1 MPQLASEG
9 TIPQEEVR
17 FDATA
22 AGLNELSRARAV
34 IWVNL
39 ACVLV
44 WIVINVVA
52 GWELHNARPFG
63 VALAGV
69 GMAIAWGLALRE
81 ISAGRMAR
89 GVALYTVSGLVLL
102 LAMGISVPELSLLF
116 TFDTFIFL
124 AFGVS
129 YMSGRSSKQ
138 VVALTLVVALVLLVT
153 SVGFGWTSGVPNNVF
168 RWINLVGMLMALSI
182 DATMF
187 VMLRRTLEGRANR
200 LLEAERAAG
209 AMLQR
214 ISQQE
219 RLESLGKLAGG
230 VAHDFNNLLAVILN
244 YSSFVAEA
252 VEDRPAALAD
262 VGQIQSAAQRAA
274 GLTRQ
279 LLIFG
284 RRMVDIGE
292 LVDINRV
299 VTDTESLLRTAIGE
313 HIELRTSLKAKTST
327 VRVDTSRI
335 EQVLLNLSLNARDAM
350 PRGGVLLISTAD
362 HDFNGSSPDAATPE
376 PGRYVCLAVS
386 DTGTGLTDEARR
398 HAFEPFFTTKPV
410 GSGTGLGLATVH
422 GIAKDAGGGAA
433 LYSKAGQGTTVRVYI
448 PASGEPAIRSA
459 PARDRKRLQDF
470 GRTIL
475 LVEDEPQL
483 REITSRT
490 LERHGFRPI
499 TVESPDEALTL
510 LKTDAQIALLL
521 TDVVMP
527 GMSGLQLA
535 EAATTLRPALRIL
548 FMSGFP
554 RDLWERVEID
564 PDLAL
569 IEKPFE
575 AEALLQKLLD
585 VLNSEPH
592 AAALTPVVA

>member
-1 MPQLASEG
+1 MPQLASED
-9 TIPQEEVR
+9 TTPHDEER
-17 FDATA
+17 LDATA

-39 ACVLV
+39 SCVLA

-52 GWELHNARPFG
+52 GWELHNARPYG
-63 VALAGV
+63 VALAGL
-69 GMAIAWGLALRE
+69 GMAISWGLALRE

-102 LAMGISVPELSLLF
+102 LAMGLSVPELSLLF
-116 TFDTFIFL
+116 TFATFIFL
-124 AFGVS
+124 AFGLS
-129 YMSGRSSKQ
+129 YMGGRASMQ

-153 SVGFGWTSGVPNNVF
+153 SLGFGWTSGVPNNVF
-168 RWINLVGMLMALSI
+168 RWINLIGMLMALSI

-200 LLEAERAAG
+200 LLEAEREAG

-252 VEDRPAALAD
+252 MEDRPAVLAD
-262 VGQIQSAAQRAA
+262 VGQIRSAAQRAA

-284 RRMVDIGE
+284 RRKVDTGE
-292 LVDINRV
+292 VVDINQV

-313 HIELRTSLKAKTST
+313 HIDLRTSLKAKTST
-327 VRVDTSRI
+327 VRIDTGRI

-350 PRGGVLLISTAD
+350 PGGGVLLISTAD
-362 HDFNGSSPDAATPE
+362 YDSIDGMREAPALRSGH
-376 PGRYVCLAVS
+376 YVCLAVS
-386 DTGTGLTDEARR
+386 DTGTGLTDDARR

-422 GIAKDAGGGAA
+422 GIAKDAGGSAA
-433 LYSKAGQGTTVRVYI
+433 LYSVTGEGTTVRVYI
-448 PASGEPAIRSA
+448 PASGNGATINA
-459 PARDRKRLQDF
+459 TARDIMLLDGA

-490 LERHGFRPI
+490 LERHGFRAL
-499 TVESPDEALTL
+499 TVESPDEAVAL
-510 LKTDAQIALLL
+510 LKTDAPIALLL

-527 GMSGLQLA
+527 GMSGLHLA
-535 EAATTLRPALRIL
+535 EAATTIRPALRIL

-554 RDLWERVEID
+554 RDLWERDEID

-575 AEALLQKLLD
+575 AEALLQKLSD

-592 AAALTPVVA
+592 AVALTP